1 MRDRTA
7 QIAHWMAS
15 GRTADL
21 VAPAVRAA
29 TSPRGR
35 ETMAG
40 ARSAI
45 DNARHVDPQA
55 VRSAGE
61 RLARDP
67 DLRKA
72 LLGAA
77 TAVRVAIDDA
87 NRRQHRG
94 RRWVGRITLIGA
106 GAAAAAVAVRL
117 LRRDRPGAHHA
128 HEEEK
133 LRTPEDA
140 ILR

>member
-21 VAPAVRAA
+21 VAPAMRAA

-35 ETMAG
+35 ETIAG

-45 DNARHVDPQA
+45 DSARHVDPQA
-55 VRSAGE
+55 VRAAGE

-77 TAVRVAIDDA
+77 AAVRVAIDDA

-94 RRWVGRITLIGA
+94 RRWLGRITLISA
-106 GAAAAAVAVRL
+106 GAAAAAVAVRM
-117 LRRDRPGAHHA
+117 LRRDRPNTHHA
-128 HEEEK
+128 HEESNV
-133 LRTPEDA
+133 RTPEDA
-140 ILR
+140 VLR